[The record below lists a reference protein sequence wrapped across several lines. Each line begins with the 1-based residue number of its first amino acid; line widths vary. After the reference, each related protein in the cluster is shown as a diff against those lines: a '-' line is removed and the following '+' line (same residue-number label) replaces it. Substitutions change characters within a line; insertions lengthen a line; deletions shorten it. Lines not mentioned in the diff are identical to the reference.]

1 MYHKTVL
8 TNGVRIIS
16 EKLEHLKSVSL
27 GIWVDTGSRDEAR
40 EENGISHFIEHMI
53 FKGTQKRNSLGIAK
67 ELDAIG
73 GMSNAFTGKENTCFH
88 AKVLGKHFLTAADIL
103 SDIFLNSMFNPDEME
118 RERQVIFQE
127 ISMMEDSP
135 DDNIHVLFNRLF
147 WADHPIGLSIL
158 GSAETVSAIDRE
170 TILEYIKSYYVPERI
185 IVAAAG
191 NVDHETMISCFRP
204 LFESLSKGN
213 TDPVRSIPH
222 PTGGVSINFKDLEQV
237 HICVGGDAPSQ
248 RDDKRFACTL
258 FNTIL
263 GGNMSSR
270 LFQEIR
276 ENRGL
281 AYAVYSFLSAYV
293 DTGLFGVYVA
303 TDIANVNPVLE
314 TIQTEV
320 RKMIAGTLS
329 ESDLTAAKDH
339 LIGGIYLSSENG
351 DNRMMR
357 IAKNEIIFNRYIDY
371 KELISNLER
380 VSIDEVI
387 EVARDIFQDSKVSLA
402 TLGPFNEEDL
412 DMGNLEFK

>member
-1 MYHKTVL
+1 
-8 TNGVRIIS
+8 
-16 EKLEHLKSVSL
+16 
-27 GIWVDTGSRDEAR
+27 
-40 EENGISHFIEHMI
+40 
-53 FKGTQKRNSLGIAK
+53 
-67 ELDAIG
+67 
-73 GMSNAFTGKENTCFH
+73 
-88 AKVLGKHFLTAADIL
+88 
-103 SDIFLNSMFNPDEME
+103 MFNPDEME